1 MEINAVTRYVRIAP
15 RKLRL
20 VADLVRGY
28 KVNEALNFVKFT
40 PKKGA
45 KIVYKTLMSA
55 VSNANQKGTLDVDSL
70 YVKTIYVD
78 EGPAMKRYLP
88 RAQGRA
94 TLIKKKSSHL
104 VITLAEK

>member
-1 MEINAVTRYVRIAP
+1 VVNAVTRYVRIAP

-20 VADLVRGY
+20 VADLVRGH
-28 KVNEALNFVKFT
+28 KVNEAINIVKFT

-55 VSNANQKGTLDVDSL
+55 VSNANQKGTLDIDNL

-104 VITLAEK
+104 VLTLAER

>member
-1 MEINAVTRYVRIAP
+1 MEINATTRYVRIAP

-20 VADLVRGY
+20 IADLVRGH
-28 KVNEALNFVKFT
+28 KVNEAINFVKFT

-45 KIVYKTLMSA
+45 KIVYKSLMSA
-55 VSNANQKGTLDVDSL
+55 VSNANQKGTLDVDNL
-70 YVKTIYVD
+70 YIKTIYID

>member
-1 MEINAVTRYVRIAP
+1 MELNTITKYIRIAP

-20 VADLVRGY
+20 VTDLVRGA
-28 KVNEALNFVKFT
+28 KVNDAVNTVKFT

-45 KIVYKTLMSA
+45 KILYKSLMSA
-55 VSNANQKGTLDVDSL
+55 ISNAEQKGTLDIDNL
-70 YVKTIYVD
+70 FIKKIYVN

-104 VITLAEK
+104 VITLAER